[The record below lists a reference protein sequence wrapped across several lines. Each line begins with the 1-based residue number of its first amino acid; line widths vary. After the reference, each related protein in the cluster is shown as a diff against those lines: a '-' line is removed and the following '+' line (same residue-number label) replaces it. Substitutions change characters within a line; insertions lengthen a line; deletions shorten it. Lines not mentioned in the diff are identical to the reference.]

1 MSSKLDKVRDTLVL
15 LTNIFEREDIVAA
28 DVTAMGITIAR
39 HVCLAIR
46 LIITSSESVHLQG
59 GCYIILNNLEKLEA
73 VLKLG
78 RLRLSDALRQLPVTL
93 EPPTQS
99 NEEGSEPSETG
110 GNWAS
115 VLSRG
120 LGLAATNSGAVKQ
133 LRKIVGLTTVLLEA
147 LSHDT
152 FECIAE
158 IAAIG
163 KIGIT
168 PEDVVYEA
176 LPEITRVILGDD
188 ADEYSKDQLSVRL
201 NREVSLKKTVG
212 KIIHS
217 KLLQGDGMKAK
228 LAAAA
233 AARRNI
239 AESNDDLSDVE
250 SINTSRAVSRGGST
264 EQPAEGSVSINPK
277 TAIKAFSALMARS
290 SSVSTGSAVK
300 ADPPLPTITA
310 PPPRDDS
317 YYYEDYNCQPSAF
330 SVSGFKPIGDS
341 VLNIA
346 KSNTSMLTLLRTY
359 SSIPPAGAPDNMIES
374 LRKMAVKEP
383 NNSVINE

>member
-28 DVTAMGITIAR
+28 DVPAMGLTIAR

-110 GNWAS
+110 GNWVS
-115 VLSRG
+115 LLSRG

-158 IAAIG
+158 IASIG

-176 LPEITRVILGDD
+176 LPDITRVILGDD

-212 KIIHS
+212 KIINS
-217 KLLQGDGMKAK
+217 KLFQGDMKARTHS
-228 LAAAA
+228 LTHSLTSAAP
-233 AARRNI
+233 ARRNI
-239 AESNDDLSDVE
+239 TESNDDLSDVE

-264 EQPAEGSVSINPK
+264 EQPAEGGVGINPK
-277 TAIKAFSALMARS
+277 TAIKAFSALMGRS
-290 SSVSTGSAVK
+290 SSVSTSSAVR
-300 ADPPLPTITA
+300 ADQPLPTITA

-330 SVSGFKPIGDS
+330 SVSVS
-341 VLNIA
+341 T
-346 KSNTSMLTLLRTY
+346 TSTLSHSLTY
-359 SSIPPAGAPDNMIES
+359 SPTHSPTHS
-374 LRKMAVKEP
+374 LTRLLTHLLTHSLTHRDSSQSATRY
-383 NNSVINE
+383 